1 MELMHRPEIY
11 DGKAT
16 PSSAVEFRF
25 LFPRGLV
32 CPCSKRGTI
41 FTTNCGFKAHRK
53 GSTHNKWLSLL
64 TRDEDSSKL
73 SENSLQEVRLLNIKN
88 TELSNQVSQLT
99 VKLNKA
105 CVENDRLRESVHAL
119 TLLHESAEEAEAE
132 AEGGDRSISTMLR
145 NLLPWKD
152 TRPNFHYDL
161 D

>member
-1 MELMHRPEIY
+1 MELMHRPKIY

-16 PSSAVEFRF
+16 PTSAVEFRF
-25 LFPRGLV
+25 VFPHGVV
-32 CPCSKRGTI
+32 CPCSKKCTL
-41 FTTNCGFKAHRK
+41 FTTHCRFKAHRK

-99 VKLNKA
+99 VKLKKA
-105 CVENDRLRESVHAL
+105 CLENDILREL
-119 TLLHESAEEAEAE
+119 
-132 AEGGDRSISTMLR
+132 
-145 NLLPWKD
+145 WKD
-152 TRPNFHYDL
+152 MRPNFYYDL